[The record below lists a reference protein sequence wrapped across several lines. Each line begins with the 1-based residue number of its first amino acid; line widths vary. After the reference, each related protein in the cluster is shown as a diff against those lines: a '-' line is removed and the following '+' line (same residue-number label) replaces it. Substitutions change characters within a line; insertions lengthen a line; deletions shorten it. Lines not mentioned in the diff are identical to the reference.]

1 MTQGSPPPHF
11 HVLGN
16 LLCLDLVNTEA
27 MDRGTAVDLL
37 AGFSD
42 LVEWLRA
49 AGNLGK
55 EEARRVV
62 ARWDGGAE
70 GRAAWR
76 EALAL
81 RAALRATAGRLV
93 AGGGAGS
100 EILTL
105 INRILAAQPSYPQL
119 VRSGGRVVSRE
130 EIVGESAMQLLV
142 PVARSAAWL
151 LEQGDPALLRKC
163 ENPDC
168 VLYFYDTT
176 RNKRRRWCS
185 MDACGGRAKAA
196 AYYRRGRAA
205 RR

>member
-1 MTQGSPPPHF
+1 MTQGSSAPHF
-11 HVLGN
+11 HLLGN
-16 LLCLDLVNTEA
+16 LLCLDLVNTEG
-27 MDRGTAVDLL
+27 MDRGEPVDLL
-37 AGFSD
+37 TGFPD

-49 AGNLGK
+49 TDTLGK
-55 EEARRVV
+55 EEARRAV
-62 ARWDGGAE
+62 ARWDGVAE

-76 EALAL
+76 EALAF
-81 RAALRATAGRLV
+81 RAALRAAAERL
-93 AGGGAGS
+93 ADGEGAGS
-100 EILTL
+100 EIIALT
-105 INRILAAQPSYPQL
+105 NRILAAQPSYPQL
-119 VRSGGRVVSRE
+119 VRRGGKVVSRE
-130 EIVGESAMQLLV
+130 EIVGESALQLLV

-151 LEQGDPALLRKC
+151 LQHGDPALLRKC

-196 AYYRRGRAA
+196 AYYRRGRAG

>member
-1 MTQGSPPPHF
+1 MTQGSSASHF
-11 HVLGN
+11 HLLGN

-27 MDRGTAVDLL
+27 MDRGAAVDLL
-37 AGFSD
+37 TGFPD

-49 AGNLGK
+49 AGSLGRA
-55 EEARRVV
+55 EARRAV

-76 EALAL
+76 EAVAL
-81 RAALRATAGRLV
+81 RAALRDTAGRLADGGA
-93 AGGGAGS
+93 AGG
-100 EILTL
+100 EIITV

-119 VRSGGRVVSRE
+119 VRRGGTLTSRE
-130 EIVGESAMQLLV
+130 EVVGESALQLLV

-151 LEQGDPALLRKC
+151 LEHGDPALLRKC

-185 MDACGGRAKAA
+185 MDACGSRAKAA